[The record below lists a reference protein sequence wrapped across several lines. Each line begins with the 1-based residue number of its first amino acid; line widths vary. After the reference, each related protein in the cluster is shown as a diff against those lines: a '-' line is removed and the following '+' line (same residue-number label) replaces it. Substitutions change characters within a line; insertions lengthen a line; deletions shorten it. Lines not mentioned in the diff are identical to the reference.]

1 VKNNEA
7 MLSTNY
13 KFNGFVVGKSVK
25 VDLCEML
32 INTMRASSG
41 EAIEQYQ
48 DVFYLMNYLDF
59 ETFSQFL
66 NLLIQQHKPLV
77 TKLL

>member
-1 VKNNEA
+1 

-13 KFNGFVVGKSVK
+13 KFNGFMGGKSVK

-66 NLLIQQHKPLV
+66 NQLIQQHKPLV

>member
-1 VKNNEA
+1 MKNNEA

>member
-13 KFNGFVVGKSVK
+13 KFNGFMGGKSVK

>member
-1 VKNNEA
+1 

>member
-1 VKNNEA
+1 MKNNEA
-7 MLSTNY
+7 MLSINY
-13 KFNGFVVGKSVK
+13 KFNGFVVGKSAK

-32 INTMRASSG
+32 VNTMRASSG

-59 ETFSQFL
+59 
-66 NLLIQQHKPLV
+66 
-77 TKLL
+77 